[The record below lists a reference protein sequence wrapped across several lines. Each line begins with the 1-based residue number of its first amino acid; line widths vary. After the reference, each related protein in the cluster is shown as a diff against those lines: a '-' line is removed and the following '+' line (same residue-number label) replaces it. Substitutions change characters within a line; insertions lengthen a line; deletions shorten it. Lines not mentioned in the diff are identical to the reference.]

1 MSELLFVSLFILSLL
16 AFKFFNVLKKKHLSK
31 SHKSVAVSIVIFS
44 VIGMMLTVL
53 FYLPNAS

>member
-1 MSELLFVSLFILSLL
+1 M
-16 AFKFFNVLKKKHLSK
+16 AFKFFNVLKKKHVSK

>member
-1 MSELLFVSLFILSLL
+1 MSELLFIALFVLSLM
-16 AFKFFNVLKKKHLSK
+16 AFTFFNVSKKKHVSK
-31 SHKSVAVSIVIFS
+31 YHRSVAVTIVIFS

>member
-1 MSELLFVSLFILSLL
+1 MSELLFIALFVLSVMS
-16 AFKFFNVLKKKHLSK
+16 FTFFNVSKKKRVSK
-31 SHKSVAVSIVIFS
+31 YHRSVAVTIVIFS